1 MPTEYPVPSDV
12 QQITRRA
19 LPIGAVLLIACLI
32 GGYFSPDQFFHSY
45 LLGYIFVLNITIGC
59 LAVVMVQHLSGGNW
73 GILTRRLLEAGTRMI
88 PLLALFFIPI
98 LFGLQSLYPWARPA
112 WPPPT
117 T

>member
-59 LAVVMVQHLSGGNW
+59 HGRGDGAAPVGWQLGHPDA
-73 GILTRRLLEAGTRMI
+73 A
-88 PLLALFFIPI
+88 P
-98 LFGLQSLYPWARPA
+98 ARGRHA
-112 WPPPT
+112 D
-117 T
+117 